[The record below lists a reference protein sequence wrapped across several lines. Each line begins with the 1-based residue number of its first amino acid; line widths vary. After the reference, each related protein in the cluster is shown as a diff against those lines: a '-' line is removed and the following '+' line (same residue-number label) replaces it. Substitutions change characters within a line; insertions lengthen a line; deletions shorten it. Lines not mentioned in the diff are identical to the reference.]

1 MEETKFHLTMANF
14 LSVTLLLYYLGGFFI
29 FLFMNSHR
37 PYVGTET
44 SVYGPAP
51 DFSYTIEARR
61 KPDPAECARINK
73 KYSMNFDCEI
83 TPAEDLRAIPY
94 DPSPG

>member
-14 LSVTLLLYYLGGFFI
+14 LSVTLLLYYLGWFFI

-61 KPDPAECARINK
+61 KPDPAECARNK
-73 KYSMNFDCEI
+73 
-83 TPAEDLRAIPY
+83 
-94 DPSPG
+94 